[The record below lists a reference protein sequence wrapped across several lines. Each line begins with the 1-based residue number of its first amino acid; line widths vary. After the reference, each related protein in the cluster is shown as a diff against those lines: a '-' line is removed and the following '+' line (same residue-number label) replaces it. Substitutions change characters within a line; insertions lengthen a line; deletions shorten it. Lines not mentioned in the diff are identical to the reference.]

1 MADGAGPLAES
12 AVRAARQ
19 IRIAV
24 GRLRRRLHEAYD
36 SQELSMSQVSVLSR
50 LEKDGSTS
58 VTELAAAERV
68 RQQSA
73 GAILA
78 VLADRG
84 LIERHPDPNDGRRT
98 LVSLTAAGR
107 ESIGDK
113 RAAGEEWLARSI
125 QDRFTEAER
134 QQLIS
139 AMALLE
145 RLTE

>member
-1 MADGAGPLAES
+1 MTDAASPMSES

-19 IRIAV
+19 LRIMV

-36 SQELSMSQVSVLSR
+36 SRELSMSQVSVLSR
-50 LEKDGSTS
+50 LEKDGPAS
-58 VTELAAAERV
+58 VTELAEAERV
-68 RQQSA
+68 RQQSV

-107 ESIGDK
+107 ESVGDK
-113 RAAGEEWLARSI
+113 RAAGEEWLARI
-125 QDRFTEAER
+125 MQDRFTETER

-139 AMALLE
+139 AVALLE

>member
-1 MADGAGPLAES
+1 M
-12 AVRAARQ
+12 
-19 IRIAV
+19 RIMV

-50 LEKDGSTS
+50 LEKDGPAS

-68 RQQSA
+68 RQQSV

-84 LIERHPDPNDGRRT
+84 LIERYPDPNDGRRT

-107 ESIGDK
+107 ESVDDK
-113 RAAGEEWLARSI
+113 RAAGEEWLARTM
-125 QDRFTEAER
+125 QDRLTEAGR

-139 AMALLE
+139 AIALLK
-145 RLTE
+145 RLTG

>member
-1 MADGAGPLAES
+1 M
-12 AVRAARQ
+12 
-19 IRIAV
+19 RIMV

-50 LEKDGSTS
+50 LDKDGPAS

-68 RQQSA
+68 RQQSV
-73 GAILA
+73 GAILT
-78 VLADRG
+78 VLGDRG
-84 LIERHPDPNDGRRT
+84 LIERHPDPNDGRRA

-107 ESIGDK
+107 ESVGDK
-113 RAAGEEWLARSI
+113 RAAGEEWLARTM

-139 AMALLE
+139 AVTLLE

>member
-1 MADGAGPLAES
+1 MTDAVSPMSES

-19 IRIAV
+19 MRIMV

-50 LEKDGSTS
+50 LDKDGPASA
-58 VTELAAAERV
+58 TELAAAERV
-68 RQQSA
+68 RQQSV

-78 VLADRG
+78 VLAARG

-98 LVSLTAAGR
+98 LVSLTVAGE
-107 ESIGDK
+107 ESVDDK
-113 RAAGEEWLARSI
+113 RAASEEWLARTM

-139 AMALLE
+139 ATALLE

>member
-19 IRIAV
+19 LRIAV

-36 SQELSMSQVSVLSR
+36 SHELSMSQVSVLSR

-98 LVSLTAAGR
+98 LVSLTVAGR

-139 AMALLE
+139 AMTLLE

>member
-1 MADGAGPLAES
+1 MAETESPVSAS

-19 IRIAV
+19 LRVMV

-36 SQELSMSQVSVLSR
+36 AEELSMSQVSVLSR
-50 LEKDGSTS
+50 LDKDGPAS

-73 GAILA
+73 GTTVAA
-78 VLADRG
+78 LADKG
-84 LIERHPDPNDGRRT
+84 LVERQSDPDDGRRT
-98 LVSLTAAGR
+98 VVSLTPAGR
-107 ESIGDK
+107 ASVDDK
-113 RAAGEEWLARSI
+113 RAAGEEWLARVV

-139 AMALLE
+139 AMTLLE
-145 RLTE
+145 RLTD

>member
-1 MADGAGPLAES
+1 MMDAASSMSES
-12 AVRAARQ
+12 AVRTARQ
-19 IRIAV
+19 MRIMV

-50 LEKDGSTS
+50 LDKDGPASA
-58 VTELAAAERV
+58 TELAAAERV
-68 RQQSA
+68 RQQSV

-78 VLADRG
+78 VLAARG

-98 LVSLTAAGR
+98 LVSLTAAGE
-107 ESIGDK
+107 ESVDDK
-113 RAAGEEWLARSI
+113 RAASEEWLARTM

-139 AMALLE
+139 AIALLE

>member
-1 MADGAGPLAES
+1 MTDAVSPMSES

-19 IRIAV
+19 MRIMV

-50 LEKDGSTS
+50 LDKDGPASA
-58 VTELAAAERV
+58 TELAAAERV
-68 RQQSA
+68 RQQSV

-78 VLADRG
+78 VLAARG

-98 LVSLTAAGR
+98 LVSLTVAGE
-107 ESIGDK
+107 ESVDDK
-113 RAAGEEWLARSI
+113 RAASEEWLARTM

-139 AMALLE
+139 AVALLE

>member
-1 MADGAGPLAES
+1 MMDAASPTSES
-12 AVRAARQ
+12 VVRAAREL
-19 IRIAV
+19 RIMV
-24 GRLRRRLHEAYD
+24 GRLRRRLHEAYG

-50 LEKDGSTS
+50 LEKDGPAS

-68 RQQSA
+68 RQQSV

-78 VLADRG
+78 VLTDRG

-107 ESIGDK
+107 ESVDDK
-113 RAAGEEWLARSI
+113 RAAGEEWLARTM

-139 AMALLE
+139 ALALLE

>member
-1 MADGAGPLAES
+1 MSES

-19 IRIAV
+19 MRIMV

-36 SQELSMSQVSVLSR
+36 SRELSMSQVSVLSR
-50 LEKDGSTS
+50 LEKDGPAS
-58 VTELAAAERV
+58 VTELAEAERV
-68 RQQSA
+68 RQQSV

-107 ESIGDK
+107 ESVGDK
-113 RAAGEEWLARSI
+113 RAAGEEWLARI
-125 QDRFTEAER
+125 MQDRFTETER

-139 AMALLE
+139 AVALLA

>member
-1 MADGAGPLAES
+1 MSES
-12 AVRAARQ
+12 AARAARQ
-19 IRIAV
+19 MRIMV

-50 LEKDGSTS
+50 LEKDGPAS

-68 RQQSA
+68 RQQSV

-84 LIERHPDPNDGRRT
+84 LIERYPDPNDGRRT

-107 ESIGDK
+107 ESVDDK
-113 RAAGEEWLARSI
+113 RAAGEEWLARTM
-125 QDRFTEAER
+125 QDRLTEAGR

-139 AMALLE
+139 AIALLK
-145 RLTE
+145 RLTG

>member
-1 MADGAGPLAES
+1 MTDGASPMSES
-12 AVRAARQ
+12 VVRAARQ
-19 IRIAV
+19 LRIMV

-50 LEKDGSTS
+50 LEKDGPAS
-58 VTELAAAERV
+58 VTQLAAAERV
-68 RQQSA
+68 RQQSV

-98 LVSLTAAGR
+98 LVSLTADGR
-107 ESIGDK
+107 ESVDDK
-113 RAAGEEWLARSI
+113 RAAGEEWLARTM

-139 AMALLE
+139 ALALLE

>member
-1 MADGAGPLAES
+1 MMDAVSPMSES

-19 IRIAV
+19 MRIMV

-50 LEKDGSTS
+50 LDKDGPASA
-58 VTELAAAERV
+58 TELAAAERV
-68 RQQSA
+68 RQQSV
-73 GAILA
+73 GTILA
-78 VLADRG
+78 VLAARG

-98 LVSLTAAGR
+98 LVSLTVAGE
-107 ESIGDK
+107 ESVDDK
-113 RAAGEEWLARSI
+113 RAASEEWLARTM

-139 AMALLE
+139 AIALLE

>member
-1 MADGAGPLAES
+1 MSGS
-12 AVRAARQ
+12 AVRVARQ
-19 IRIAV
+19 VRIVV
-24 GRLRRRLHEAYD
+24 GRLRRLLHEAYD

-50 LEKDGSTS
+50 LERDGPASA
-58 VTELAAAERV
+58 TELAVAERV
-68 RQQSA
+68 RQQSI

-84 LIERHPDPNDGRRT
+84 LIERRPDPNDGRRA

-107 ESIGDK
+107 GSVGDK
-113 RAAGEEWLARSI
+113 RATGEEWLARAM

-139 AMALLE
+139 AIALLE

>member
-1 MADGAGPLAES
+1 MVDAVSPMSES

-19 IRIAV
+19 MRITV

-50 LEKDGSTS
+50 LDKDGPASA
-58 VTELAAAERV
+58 TELAAAERV
-68 RQQSA
+68 RQQSV

-78 VLADRG
+78 VLAARG
-84 LIERHPDPNDGRRT
+84 LIERQPDPNDGRRT
-98 LVSLTAAGR
+98 MVSLTVAGE
-107 ESIGDK
+107 ESVDDK
-113 RAAGEEWLARSI
+113 RAASEEWLARTM

-139 AMALLE
+139 AIALLE